1 MTVTLVATA
10 GSGSANSY
18 LSVAAAD
25 AIAATMLGPLGWT
38 AAVTDDKARALIT
51 ATRGLDLL
59 AYVGT
64 RTSEVQALAWP
75 RSGVYRDGFLLDS
88 TVIPEAVEYAT
99 FDLAEA
105 LLAKPTLL
113 QSDPSTSAL
122 IPGVQN
128 RDLQRLK
135 LETLEIEWRRDGRS
149 TRVTPLTVLPHL
161 ASMLAGLTTSTSGTP
176 MTMPLVRS

>member
-25 AIAATMLGPLGWT
+25 TIAATMLGTLAWASAT
-38 AAVTDDKARALIT
+38 TDNKSRALIT

-59 AYVGT
+59 VYVGT
-64 RTSEVQALAWP
+64 RASDVQALAWP
-75 RSGVYRDGFLLDS
+75 RSDVQKDGVLLDS
-88 TVIPEAVEYAT
+88 TTIPEALQYAT

-113 QSDPSTSAL
+113 KSDPNTSAL
-122 IPGVQN
+122 VPGVQN

-135 LETLEIEWRRDGRS
+135 LDALEIEWRRDGRS
-149 TRVTPLTVLPHL
+149 VRVTPLTVLPHL
-161 ASMLAGLTTSTSGTP
+161 ASMLDGLTTSTPSAP
-176 MTMPLVRS
+176 VTMPLVRS